1 MNGVLQI
8 LSGRQEHPLSKS
20 PYRGS
25 IPAAPATHSCVLPGF
40 PRDERMDRTSRLF
53 ARALSSPDSRFA
65 EPEAEIVE
73 SLWPCRPQDGV
84 EPLPKVASPCSALNR
99 ATMAWH
105 GEVHEAAPVFP
116 AIESAPRI
124 RVKFQGFW

>member
-1 MNGVLQI
+1 MRYASRRHVDRVEI
-8 LSGRQEHPLSKS
+8 
-20 PYRGS
+20 PYICRSSREG
-25 IPAAPATHSCVLPGF
+25 
-40 PRDERMDRTSRLF
+40 TSRLF
-53 ARALSSPDSRFA
+53 ARSLSSPDSRFA

-84 EPLPKVASPCSALNR
+84 EPLPKLASPCSALNR